1 MLIYA
6 LAFLLVAVVASV
18 LGFVTV
24 AGAATWGAQLLFGWF
39 LVLLVVS
46 LLGGRRPPVQCGVAR
61 VRLELRR
68 LRQR

>member
-46 LLGGRRPPVQCGVAR
+46 LLGGRRPPV
-61 VRLELRR
+61 
-68 LRQR
+68 